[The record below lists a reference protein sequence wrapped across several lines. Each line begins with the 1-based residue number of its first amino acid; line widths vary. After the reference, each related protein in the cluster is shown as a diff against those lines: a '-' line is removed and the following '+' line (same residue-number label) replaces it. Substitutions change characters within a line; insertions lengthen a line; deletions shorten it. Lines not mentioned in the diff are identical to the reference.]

1 MNSTEQAQKIYDIL
15 QNAKDIVVIQA
26 DNPDGDSLASAL
38 ALEDILSEQGKTVHL
53 YCGLDI
59 PEYLRHLSGWD
70 RITKELPT
78 TFDASII
85 VDTSAL
91 SLLEQLDKTNQRAWL
106 GTRPC
111 IVLDHHADV
120 PCDIPF
126 ATVVLNAAEAVST
139 GEVIYELCKAFK
151 WQLTDLSRD
160 FIAQSTLSD
169 SLGLMSEGITARSM
183 YIMAELVEAG
193 VSLAVLDEQRR
204 ALMKRTPEITEYK
217 GRLLQRIEY
226 YAGGRLATITI
237 PWNEIEQYSNAYN
250 PSMLVLEEMRMVEGV
265 EAAVAFKI
273 YNDGKVTGK
282 IRCNRGFG
290 IGKDLAS
297 HFGGGGHSYA
307 AGFKITKKTDFASVK
322 SACIDKATHL
332 LDELAKQD

>member
-1 MNSTEQAQKIYDIL
+1 MDIPALSKKVQDTVSSAQR
-15 QNAKDIVVIQA
+15 IVVIQA
-26 DNPDGDSLASAL
+26 DNPDGDSMASSLAMEEL
-38 ALEDILSEQGKTVHL
+38 LSDLGKEVTM
-53 YCGLDI
+53 YCGVDI
-59 PEYLRHLSGWD
+59 PDHLKHLTGWD
-70 RITKELPT
+70 RVTKELPH
-78 TFDASII
+78 TFDASFI

-111 IVLDHHADV
+111 IILDHHTDV

-126 ATVVLNAAEAVST
+126 ATVVLNSHEAVAT
-139 GEVIYELCKAFK
+139 GELIYELSN
-151 WQLTDLSRD
+151 QLQWKRSDLANN
-160 FIAQSTLSD
+160 FIAQSILSD
-169 SLGLMSEGITARSM
+169 SLGLMSEGVTTRTM
-183 YIMAELVEAG
+183 YIMAELVEQG
-193 VSLAVLDEQRR
+193 VSLSALDDERR
-204 ALMKRTPEITEYK
+204 KLMKRSPEITEYK

-237 PWNEIEQYSNAYN
+237 PWNEIEAYSNAYN

-273 YNDGKVTGK
+273 YKDGKVTGK

-290 IGKDLAS
+290 IGKDLAE

-307 AGFKITKKTDFASVK
+307 AGFKVTQKTDFASVK
-322 SACIDKATHL
+322 SACIDKATNL
-332 LDELAKQD
+332 LDSI